1 MKRERTY
8 KCFFHCGEQS
18 IQEILFYSYSRKGS
32 KANKEDALRMIRRR
46 KGIRAYETAVIDAI
60 WRCTKDDF

>member
-8 KCFFHCGEQS
+8 KCFFHCGEQPT
-18 IQEILFYSYSRKGS
+18 QEILFYSYNRKGS

-46 KGIRAYETAVIDAI
+46 KGIRTYETAVIDAI
-60 WRCTKDDF
+60 WRCTEDE